1 MEAVKS
7 INDFKSFIELN
18 RDKLYANAE
27 NADNITLDDEWM
39 QENQWDEIYKQGEKK
54 MGKYNL
60 GEVQWTEF
68 PFEEIDVSK
77 HRPAI
82 VIDEDTIAVLT
93 MMVTSKDKNNPYSI
107 KIDDWQKAGLT
118 KESWARIDRI
128 IRMDEWRM
136 EKKIGDLSKNDLLK
150 ISQLVTEHL
159 SGTYHEFSLL
169 VIKNPA
175 GKYLQVYDERWKCW
189 LFPYYR
195 TKDSNKENIDKHAS
209 DLLKMDVTTS
219 YVAKAPHCKYSK
231 SDKVY
236 KQYKHTLY
244 SVELN
249 DVPEYMSGDE
259 FDLDDKKYAWKSIE
273 ELEKDD
279 NVMDKND
286 DIIAFVKTKYK

>member
-7 INDFKSFIELN
+7 INDFKRFIELN

-39 QENQWDEIYKQGEKK
+39 QENQWDEIYKQGEKE

-60 GEVQWTEF
+60 GEVWWTEF

-169 VIKNPA
+169 VIKNRQVNTA
-175 GKYLQVYDERWKCW
+175 GLW
-189 LFPYYR
+189 
-195 TKDSNKENIDKHAS
+195 
-209 DLLKMDVTTS
+209 
-219 YVAKAPHCKYSK
+219 
-231 SDKVY
+231 
-236 KQYKHTLY
+236 
-244 SVELN
+244 
-249 DVPEYMSGDE
+249 
-259 FDLDDKKYAWKSIE
+259 
-273 ELEKDD
+273 
-279 NVMDKND
+279 
-286 DIIAFVKTKYK
+286 

>member
-7 INDFKSFIELN
+7 INDFKRFIELN

-118 KESWARIDRI
+118 KES
-128 IRMDEWRM
+128 
-136 EKKIGDLSKNDLLK
+136 
-150 ISQLVTEHL
+150 
-159 SGTYHEFSLL
+159 
-169 VIKNPA
+169 
-175 GKYLQVYDERWKCW
+175 
-189 LFPYYR
+189 
-195 TKDSNKENIDKHAS
+195 
-209 DLLKMDVTTS
+209 
-219 YVAKAPHCKYSK
+219 
-231 SDKVY
+231 
-236 KQYKHTLY
+236 
-244 SVELN
+244 
-249 DVPEYMSGDE
+249 
-259 FDLDDKKYAWKSIE
+259 
-273 ELEKDD
+273 
-279 NVMDKND
+279 
-286 DIIAFVKTKYK
+286 